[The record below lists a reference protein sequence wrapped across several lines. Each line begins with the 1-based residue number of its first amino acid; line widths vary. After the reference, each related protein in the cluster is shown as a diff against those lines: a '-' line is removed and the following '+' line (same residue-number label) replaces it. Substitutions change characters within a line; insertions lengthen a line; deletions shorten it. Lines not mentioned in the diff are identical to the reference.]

1 MKKIF
6 GLYNPGCR
14 KGWPTYLLALL
25 LVAPLLK
32 GCGNDTPVTQTEKFV
47 ISDSLLHTLEID
59 TVQYRKFENSITL
72 NGKVTANPNDVVQVF
87 PMVSGKIDG
96 INVML
101 GDYVKKGQILGV
113 IRSPE
118 MAGYNSNLITAKTN
132 LKVAQKNLQAAKE
145 MYQSG
150 LSSQKDYLAAQAS
163 YQQAVAELNRVQEVI
178 QMNGGGAQGNYLVKA
193 PISGFIIEKGITNG
207 MDIRSDNGNDLFT
220 ISDLNN
226 IWVMGDVY
234 ESNIPNVHL
243 RDSVDITTLS
253 YPEKVFHGIVD
264 KMSNVLDP
272 VNKVMTV
279 RISLPNPG
287 YLLKPGMF
295 ASVTVLHPENTE
307 MLCIPS
313 SAVIFDHSQYYVL
326 VYNSRKNVVITP
338 VQIVKTT
345 RNLAYISSGLQE
357 GDKVIASQTLLI
369 YAALNS

>member
-6 GLYNPGCR
+6 RLYHSGCP
-14 KGWPTYLLALL
+14 KVWPVYLLALL
-25 LVAPLLK
+25 LAAPLLK
-32 GCGNDTPVTQTEKFV
+32 GCGDDAPVTQTEKFV
-47 ISDSLLHTLEID
+47 ISDSLLNTLEID

-87 PMVSGKIDG
+87 PMVSGKIEG

-101 GDYVKKGQILGV
+101 GDYVRRGQTLGT

-132 LKVAQKNLQAAKE
+132 LGVAQKNLLAAKE
-145 MYQSG
+145 MYEGG
-150 LSSQKDYLAAQAS
+150 LSSKLDYLSAQAS
-163 YQQAVAELNRVQEVI
+163 FQQAEAELNRVKEVI
-178 QMNGGGAQGNYLVKA
+178 RVNGGGTQGNYLVKA

-226 IWVMGDVY
+226 IWVIGDVY

-253 YPEKVFHGIVD
+253 YPDKVFHGIVD

-279 RISLPNPG
+279 RVALPNPG

-313 SAVIFDHSQYYVL
+313 SAVIFDHSQHYVL
-326 VYNSRKNVVITP
+326 VYKNRKDVVITP